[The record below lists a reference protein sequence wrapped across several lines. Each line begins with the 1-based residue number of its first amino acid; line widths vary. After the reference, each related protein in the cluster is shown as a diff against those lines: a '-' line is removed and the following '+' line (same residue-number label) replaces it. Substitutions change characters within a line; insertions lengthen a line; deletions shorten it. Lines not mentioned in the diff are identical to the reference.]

1 MQAFCG
7 IDWAEDH
14 HDIAIINPDGRLL
27 SRARIGNDPAGLQ
40 RLVQLLSDAGDSAQA
55 PIPVAIETTRGLLV
69 ACLRTTRPVYAINP
83 MAVARYRERYSVARA
98 KSDHGD
104 ALVLANILRTDAAT
118 HRPLP
123 ADSERAQAVTVLA
136 RAQQDAVWACQ
147 QLANQLRTVLVQY
160 FPAAIAV
167 FCIKHVGLTSR
178 EARTI
183 LAAAPTPTRAAKLTR
198 AQLRALLRRA
208 GRRRNLDTWAQRLQ
222 TAFRAEQLHQ
232 PPLVERAMGQHTAAL
247 VAQLSAACRAAQ
259 QQAQAPPTTCRPQPD
274 PWSITSLPGQGE
286 QTAARVLAETGD
298 DRTRFADAR
307 ALKAYAGAAPVTR
320 ASGKRHRVMARKVK
334 TQRLAHVGYIGA
346 FAALTASPGARAHYD
361 RRRAAGDHH
370 PAAQRHLFN
379 RFLGI
384 LHHCRTTRQAY
395 LEDKA
400 FSAANP
406 PQLDRYAD
414 RMS

>member
-14 HDIAIINPDGRLL
+14 HDVAIIDTTGHLL
-27 SRARIGNDPAGLQ
+27 SRARIGNDPKGLY
-40 RLVQLLSDAGDSAQA
+40 RLMELLTDAGDTPEQ

-83 MAVARYRERYSVARA
+83 MAVARYRDRYSVARA
-98 KSDHGD
+98 KSDRGD
-104 ALVLANILRTDAAT
+104 ALVLANILRTDATA

-123 ADSERAQAVTVLA
+123 ADSDRAQAVTVLA

-160 FPAAIAV
+160 FPAAVTV
-167 FCIKHVGLTSR
+167 FCVKHVGLTSR
-178 EARTI
+178 EARAV

-198 AQLRALLRRA
+198 SQLRALLRGA
-208 GRRRNLDTWAQRLQ
+208 GRRRNLDQWALRLQ
-222 TAFRAEQLHQ
+222 AAFRAQQLHQ
-232 PPLVERAMGQHTAAL
+232 PPLVEQAMGQQTTAL
-247 VAQLSAACRAAQ
+247 VIQLAAACRAADQ
-259 QQAQAPPTTCRPQPD
+259 LAEAATTTFRRHPD
-274 PWSITSLPGQGE
+274 AWLIISLPGLGE
-286 QTAARVLAETGD
+286 LTGARVLAELGD
-298 DRTRFADAR
+298 DPQRFADAR

-320 ASGKRHRVMARKVK
+320 ASGKRHLVMARKIK
-334 TQRLAHVGYIGA
+334 NQRLASVGYIWA
-346 FAALTASPGARAHYD
+346 FAALSASPGARAHYD

-395 LEDKA
+395 LEHKA
-400 FSAANP
+400 FPAGQPAA
-406 PQLDRYAD
+406 A
-414 RMS
+414 